1 MRDLPKQQRIEH
13 SRHCGAFSLV
23 EILLVIALLA
33 LFSSLFVLNLD
44 SLIAQGEAD
53 SLESEFWR
61 ASRGARTLALYERSP
76 QTLRFDEEAIAFT
89 INGAKGE
96 KKFSINTKDWSEE
109 SRADVTFTQRLA
121 DDSYSLVQGNLVT
134 TKEIPF
140 VRFFPDGTCMPFLIE
155 INVGE
160 SERTIEVD
168 PWTGA
173 ELLSTEGLET

>member
-1 MRDLPKQQRIEH
+1 MRERAKLRQMKGRKRC
-13 SRHCGAFSLV
+13 SAFSLV
-23 EILLVIALLA
+23 EMLLVIALLA
-33 LFSSLFVLNLD
+33 LFGSLFVLNLD

-61 ASRGARTLALYERSP
+61 ATREARTLALYERKP
-76 QTLRFDEEAIAFT
+76 QTLLFDEDAIAF
-89 INGAKGE
+89 IVFGANG
-96 KKFSINTKDWSEE
+96 KKILSVNTKSWAKE
-109 SRADVTFTQRLA
+109 SRAEVTFTQRLT
-121 DDSYSLVQGNLVT
+121 DDSFTLVSGKLIQ

-160 SERTIEVD
+160 STRTIEVD

-173 ELLSTEGLET
+173 ELLSADGAEA

>member
-1 MRDLPKQQRIEH
+1 MRELPKQLRFERRRRC
-13 SRHCGAFSLV
+13 SAFSLV

-61 ASRGARTLALYERSP
+61 ATREARTLALYERAP

-89 INGAKGE
+89 VSGANGE
-96 KKFSINTKDWSEE
+96 KKFSINTEDWSEE
-109 SRADVTFTQRLA
+109 SRAEVLFTQRLA
-121 DDSYSLVQGNLVT
+121 DGSYSLIQGNLVT

-140 VRFFPDGTCMPFLIE
+140 VRFFPDGTCMPFLVE
-155 INVGE
+155 LNVGE

-173 ELLSTEGLET
+173 ELLSAEGLEI